1 MKTALSRCLT
11 QSVTAFELIG
21 RRARPREGFTLI
33 ELMVAMVVLAIIM
46 TLLLSVTNIVSRT
59 WKGVS
64 DKMQS
69 FEAAR
74 SAFGRI
80 SANLGQ
86 AVLNTYWDYDDAS
99 APTTYERQSELQFL
113 SLPMQKISS
122 AFPAGRYPNTHG
134 LFFQAP
140 TGRVAN
146 KSSNSHLPFLLNAFG
161 YFVEYGDD
169 SGERPGFLPPPSCRA
184 IVIV

>member
-140 TGRVAN
+140 QAGWRTKAATAIC
-146 KSSNSHLPFLLNAFG
+146 H
-161 YFVEYGDD
+161 
-169 SGERPGFLPPPSCRA
+169 SC
-184 IVIV
+184 